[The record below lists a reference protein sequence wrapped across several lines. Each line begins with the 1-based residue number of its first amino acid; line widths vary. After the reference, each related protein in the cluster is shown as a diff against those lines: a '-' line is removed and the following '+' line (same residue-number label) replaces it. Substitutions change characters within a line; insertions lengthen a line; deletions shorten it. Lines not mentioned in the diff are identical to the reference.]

1 MRLAVLDDW
10 QGVAERSADWSAL
23 KTRGVA
29 VSFFATPLGDGDAAA
44 AALAD
49 FDFLIVMRE
58 RMAVPAALV
67 ARLPKLRMISLTGRR
82 SPVLDVEACTRHG
95 VLVCNTGGELSSA
108 ATAELAVG
116 LLIGAMR
123 HLPDADA
130 AARGGRFQGGVPE
143 GTALEGKTLG
153 VVGLGRIGARVARV
167 GAALGMRVLGWSA
180 NLTPERAA
188 EAGVTRVEKA
198 RLLEESDAVS
208 LHLVLSERTRGVL
221 GADDLARMKPGA
233 VLVNTSRFPLV
244 DEAALIAALQARRI
258 IAALDVFPE
267 EPLPAGHR
275 LLACPNTVLT
285 PHLGYC
291 TREVYTQFYG
301 DSIANVLAFLDGAP
315 VRMLNPA
322 ALQRS

>member
-23 KTRGVA
+23 AARGVA
-29 VSFFATPLGDGDAAA
+29 VSFFAAPLGGADEAA

-82 SPVLDVEACTRHG
+82 SPVLDAEACTRHG

-123 HLPDADA
+123 HLPGGDA
-130 AARGGRFQGGVPE
+130 ATRGGRFQGGVPE

-153 VVGLGRIGARVARV
+153 LIGLGRIGARVARV
-167 GAALGMRVLGWSA
+167 GAALGMRVLGWSP

-188 EAGVTRVEKA
+188 AAGATCVEKA

-258 IAALDVFPE
+258 TAALDVFPE

-291 TREVYTQFYG
+291 TREVYAQFYG

-315 VRMLNPA
+315 VRMLNPE

>member
-23 KTRGVA
+23 AARGVA
-29 VSFFATPLGDGDAAA
+29 VSFFAAPLRGADEAA

-58 RMAVPAALV
+58 RMAVPAALL

-82 SPVLDVEACTRHG
+82 SPVLDVEACTRQG

-123 HLPDADA
+123 HMPVGDA
-130 AARGGRFQGGVPE
+130 AARAGRFQGGVPE

-153 VVGLGRIGARVARV
+153 LIGLGRIGARVARV

-188 EAGVTRVEKA
+188 EAGATRVEKA

-208 LHLVLSERTRGVL
+208 LHLVLSDRTRGVL
-221 GADDLARMKPGA
+221 GTDDLARMKPGA

-258 IAALDVFPE
+258 TAALDVFPE
-267 EPLPAGHR
+267 EPLPPGHR
-275 LLACPNTVLT
+275 MLACPNLVLT

-291 TREVYTQFYG
+291 TREVYAQFYG

-315 VRMLNPA
+315 LRMMNPE